1 MPAHICHLRIIRRRA
16 WILVALGLVGQIAGA
31 AFDPTSHSGAALA
44 AYPQETHP

>member
-1 MPAHICHLRIIRRRA
+1 MPAHIRHLRIMRRRA

-31 AFDPTSHSGAALA
+31 AFGPTSHSGAAFA